1 MSSTIRSLPVST
13 VLRDVPLRWFA
24 GLSFARIGQMDLHLS
39 AQHALGQGLLQLRGQ
54 GLEIQCPAGPSLCNQ
69 LIQQLA

>member
-1 MSSTIRSLPVST
+1 
-13 VLRDVPLRWFA
+13 
-24 GLSFARIGQMDLHLS
+24 MDLHLS

-54 GLEIQCPAGPSLCNQ
+54 GLEIKCPSSPSRCNQ